1 MPENIMLKVINCLN
15 DPLLDLV
22 KDDPVRPAIP
32 TASRVH
38 DHAEILV
45 LIENERP
52 AAVVCVAY
60 LADVPTTETELGLL
74 GDRVAAFYTIWSYEK
89 GAGRR
94 LIQAA
99 KQYVKETRTTITR
112 YVTLSP
118 KTEMARRFHHNNG
131 AETLQENSDTVN
143 YEYK

>member
-1 MPENIMLKVINCLN
+1 MLKVIKDLN
-15 DPLLDLV
+15 DPLIDLV

-32 TASRVH
+32 TASRIH

-45 LIENERP
+45 LMDNDQP

-60 LADVPTTETELGLL
+60 LDQVPTTETELGRS
-74 GDRVAAFYTIWSYEK
+74 GDNVAAFYTIWSYQP

-94 LIQAA
+94 MIRAA
-99 KQYVKETRTTITR
+99 RIHIATTRPEIKT

-118 KTEMARRFHHNNG
+118 KTEMARRFHMSNG
-131 AETLQENSDTVN
+131 ATVLADNETTVN
-143 YEYK
+143 YLYE

>member
-1 MPENIMLKVINCLN
+1 MLKVIRDLH
-15 DPLLDLV
+15 DPLIDLV

-32 TASRVH
+32 TASRIH

-45 LIENERP
+45 LIEEERP

-60 LADVPTTETELGLL
+60 LDAIPTTETELGKT
-74 GDRVAAFYTIWSYEK
+74 GANVAAFYTIWSYVP

-94 LIQAA
+94 LIRAA
-99 KQYVKETRTTITR
+99 RIHIATNRPEIKT

-118 KTEMARRFHHNNG
+118 KTEMARKFHMSNG
-131 AETLQENSDTVN
+131 ATVLSDNETTVN
-143 YEYK
+143 YLYD

>member
-1 MPENIMLKVINCLN
+1 MLKVITNLN
-15 DPLLDLV
+15 DPLVDLI

-32 TASRVH
+32 SASRVH

-45 LIENERP
+45 LIEDDKP

-60 LADVPTTETELGLL
+60 LDQVPTSEHELGRHGSL
-74 GDRVAAFYTIWSYEK
+74 VAAFYTIWSYSS

-94 LIQAA
+94 LIREARLHIA
-99 KQYVKETRTTITR
+99 LNRPEITR

-118 KTEMARRFHHNNG
+118 KTEMARKFHTGNG
-131 AETLQENSDTVN
+131 ARTLQDNETTVN
-143 YEYK
+143 YEYD

>member
-1 MPENIMLKVINCLN
+1 MLKVIKDLN
-15 DPLLDLV
+15 DPLIDLV

-32 TASRVH
+32 TASRIH

-45 LIENERP
+45 LMDNDQP

-60 LADVPTTETELGLL
+60 LDQVPTTETELGRS
-74 GDRVAAFYTIWSYEK
+74 GDNVAAFYTIWSYQP

-94 LIQAA
+94 TIRAA
-99 KQYVKETRTTITR
+99 RIHIATTRPSIKT

-118 KTEMARRFHHNNG
+118 KTEMARKFHIGNG
-131 AETLQENSDTVN
+131 ASMLADNETTIN
-143 YEYK
+143 YLYE

>member
-1 MPENIMLKVINCLN
+1 MLKIINNIN
-15 DPLLDLV
+15 DPLVDLI

-32 TASRVH
+32 TAARIH

-45 LIENERP
+45 LMENDKP

-60 LADVPTTETELGLL
+60 LDAIPTTETELGKT
-74 GDRVAAFYTIWSYEK
+74 GNNVAAFYTIWSYQQ

-94 LIQAA
+94 MIRAA
-99 KQYVKETRTTITR
+99 RIHIATNRPEIKT

-118 KTEMARRFHHNNG
+118 KTEMARKFHIGNG
-131 AETLQENSDTVN
+131 ASMLADNETTVN
-143 YEYK
+143 YLYE

>member
-1 MPENIMLKVINCLN
+1 MLKVITSIT
-15 DPLLDLV
+15 DPLIDLV

-32 TASRVH
+32 TQARVH

-45 LIENERP
+45 LIEEDRP

-60 LADVPTTETELGLL
+60 LDQVPHTETELGKT
-74 GDRVAAFYTIWSYEK
+74 GNNVAAFYTIWSYAP

-94 LIQAA
+94 LIRAA
-99 KQYVKETRTTITR
+99 RLHIAQNRPMIKS

-118 KTEMARRFHHNNG
+118 KTEMARKFHLGNG
-131 AETLQENSDTVN
+131 ATVLADNETTIN
-143 YEYK
+143 YLYE

>member
-1 MPENIMLKVINCLN
+1 MIKVINNLN

-32 TASRVH
+32 SASRIH

-45 LIENERP
+45 LIEDDRP

-60 LADVPTTETELGLL
+60 LNEVPRTEGELGRV
-74 GDRVAAFYTIWSYEK
+74 GDQVAAFYTIWSYQS

-94 LIQAA
+94 LIREARA
-99 KQYVKETRTTITR
+99 LISTARPTINR
-112 YVTLSP
+112 WVTLSP
-118 KTEMARRFHHNNG
+118 KTEMARRFHHSNG
-131 AETLQENSDTVN
+131 ARTLEENETTIN
-143 YEYK
+143 YEYD

>member
-1 MPENIMLKVINCLN
+1 MLKVIRDLN
-15 DPLLDLV
+15 DPLIDLV

-32 TASRVH
+32 TASRIH

-45 LIENERP
+45 LIEDERP

-60 LADVPTTETELGLL
+60 LDAVPTTETELGKT
-74 GDRVAAFYTIWSYEK
+74 GDNVAAFYTIWSYQS

-94 LIQAA
+94 MIRAA
-99 KQYVKETRTTITR
+99 RIHIATTRPEIKT

-118 KTEMARRFHHNNG
+118 KTEMARKFHLSNG
-131 AETLQENSDTVN
+131 ASMLADNETSVN
-143 YEYK
+143 YQYL

>member
-1 MPENIMLKVINCLN
+1 MLHVIKDLSDSLLN
-15 DPLLDLV
+15 LI

-32 TASRVH
+32 SASRVH

-45 LIENERP
+45 LIEDDKP

-60 LADVPTTETELGLL
+60 LDQVPTSEHELGRHGSL
-74 GDRVAAFYTIWSYEK
+74 VAAFYTIWSYSS

-94 LIQAA
+94 LIREARLHIA
-99 KQYVKETRTTITR
+99 LNRPEITR

-118 KTEMARRFHHNNG
+118 KTEMARKFHTGNG
-131 AETLQENSDTVN
+131 ARTLQDNETTVN
-143 YEYK
+143 YEYD